1 MKQMDHDKVSWLE
14 FLKSIR
20 FANHEPVAHTAECS
34 SPFAG
39 FNPQARA
46 GRQKSAEDSQLI
58 RSAN

>member
-1 MKQMDHDKVSWLE
+1 MKQTNDDKVSWLE

-20 FANHEPVAHTAECS
+20 FANHEPVAHAAEFS

-39 FNPQARA
+39 FNPQARS
-46 GRQKSAEDSQLI
+46 GTPNSVEDSQLI